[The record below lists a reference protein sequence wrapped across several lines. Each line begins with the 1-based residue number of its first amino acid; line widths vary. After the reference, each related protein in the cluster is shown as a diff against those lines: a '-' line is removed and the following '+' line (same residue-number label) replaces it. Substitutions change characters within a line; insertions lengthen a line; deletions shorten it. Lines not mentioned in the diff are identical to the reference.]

1 MTLPK
6 VKIRILNKFFLSFNF
21 ANLSVTCNDEPK
33 ALGANCY
40 NYVGK
45 IKSLKRSSL
54 QLLILYKDTPYC
66 HGVLLQNKLERVM
79 YKNPLSF

>member
-40 NYVGK
+40 NYVRKNK
-45 IKSLKRSSL
+45 ITQK
-54 QLLILYKDTPYC
+54 I
-66 HGVLLQNKLERVM
+66 
-79 YKNPLSF
+79 

>member
-21 ANLSVTCNDEPK
+21 ANLSVKCNDEPK

-45 IKSLKRSSL
+45 
-54 QLLILYKDTPYC
+54 
-66 HGVLLQNKLERVM
+66 
-79 YKNPLSF
+79 